1 MRLDSAHNRSMKKT
15 SRRGCHRR
23 LTEAGYSFIE
33 LVAVLVIIGIAG
45 VLVVG
50 RFSKGAAELDARTD
64 TLKAHLR
71 YAQLRAMDSNLVWG
85 LRYSGTGYSLFTFD
99 GSTQTIVRIPD
110 EESTVVDLA
119 GSSINLGSFSVISF
133 DSWGRPYNGAT
144 GTGVTAS
151 QTISVSDGDG
161 AVNQIIITRETGF
174 IP

>member
-1 MRLDSAHNRSMKKT
+1 MSFDSANNRSIRT
-15 SRRGCHRR
+15 RRRYGHLCMAE
-23 LTEAGYSFIE
+23 TGYSFIE
-33 LVAVLVIIGIAG
+33 VIAVLVIISIAG
-45 VLVVG
+45 VLVLG
-50 RFSKGAAELDARTD
+50 RFSKGAVELDARTD

-119 GSSINLGSFSVISF
+119 GSGISLGAFSVISF
-133 DSWGRPYNGAT
+133 DSWGRPFNGAT
-144 GTGVTAS
+144 GTGATAS

-161 AVNQIIITRETGF
+161 AMNQILITRETGF